1 MSGDSADN
9 GGAPSLYGAE
19 DAVAET
25 LAIEQRLLDRG
36 YGTLPAV
43 LQSGG
48 DFEFEGDTVEAVV
61 AEAQRYLAH
70 QQSVELAGAR
80 VLAAIGE
87 LAVKAQAFDAIASL
101 VKAKRA

>member
-1 MSGDSADN
+1 MSGSAGN
-9 GGAPSLYGAE
+9 GDGSSLYGAE
-19 DAVAET
+19 EAVAET
-25 LAIEQRLLDRG
+25 LAIEQRLLDGG

-48 DFEFEGDTVEAVV
+48 DFDFEGDTVEAIV
-61 AEAQRYLAH
+61 AEAHRYLVH

-87 LAVKAQAFDAIASL
+87 AAVKAQAFEAISAL
-101 VKAKRA
+101 VKAKRG